1 MANGIVPISQA
12 MVLCDGY
19 HQSPSTLR
27 ISLLETIANVLL
39 AEVFP
44 QPWSPIA
51 VYLLLTSGHS
61 LSDLT
66 LRWIGPDG
74 QPLSGS
80 EQTLE
85 VDFVGPL
92 EMRDVVFLCDGLVFP
107 EPGEYHVEL
116 SVGGEVV
123 ADRRL
128 FVLAGSGEE
137 PGGLP

>member
-1 MANGIVPISQA
+1 MANGILPISQT

-27 ISLLETIANVLL
+27 ISLLDTIANILL
-39 AEVFP
+39 AEAFP

-51 VYLLLTSGHS
+51 VYLLLTSGHG
-61 LSDLT
+61 LTNLT
-66 LRWIGPDG
+66 LRWTGPDG
-74 QPLSGS
+74 QPLPGS
-80 EQTLE
+80 EQTSE

-92 EMRDVVFLCDGLVFP
+92 EMREVVFLCDGLVFP
-107 EPGEYHVEL
+107 EPGEYRVEL
-116 SVGGEVV
+116 SVAGEVV

-137 PGGLP
+137 P